1 MRNETRAA
9 FEQALAGY
17 EARSKAALQDKEDR
31 FTQRRQFEAEYRV
44 ARDGVIVPALKQVA
58 SELLEPRGWKC
69 EIRTVE
75 KNSEA
80 TLEIYRGDM
89 KTVSSGERPL
99 IGFKAE
105 AHTPR
110 ISVYTSSYH
119 EGEPASTYPMTELS
133 EEFVHQRVLEFF
145 QRLVSARR

>member
-1 MRNETRAA
+1 MRQETRAA
-9 FEQALAGY
+9 FELALAGY

-31 FTQRRQFEAEYRV
+31 LTQRHQFEDECRRI
-44 ARDGVIVPALKQVA
+44 RDGVIVPGLNEVA
-58 SELLEPRGWKC
+58 SMLLEPRGWKC
-69 EIRTVE
+69 EVRTVE

-89 KTVSSGERPL
+89 KTVSSSERPL

-110 ISVYTSSYH
+110 LTVYTSGQHQEEPESSYPLA
-119 EGEPASTYPMTELS
+119 EVSDD
-133 EEFVHQRVLEFF
+133 FVHQRVLEFF
-145 QRLVSARR
+145 QRLVVGRR